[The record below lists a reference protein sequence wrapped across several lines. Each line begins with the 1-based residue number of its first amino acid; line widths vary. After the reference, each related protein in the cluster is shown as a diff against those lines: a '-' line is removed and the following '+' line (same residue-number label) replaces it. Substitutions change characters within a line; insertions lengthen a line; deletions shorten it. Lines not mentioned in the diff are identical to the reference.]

1 MEFLNLSLITAAGW
15 LLLRKPEKR
24 KLADQL
30 LVTAILVMAALFL
43 VVVQRSILP
52 PLNY

>member
-1 MEFLNLSLITAAGW
+1 MEFLNLSLIMIAGW

-24 KLADQL
+24 KLADRL
-30 LVTAILVMAALFL
+30 LVTAILIMAALFL
-43 VVVQRSILP
+43 MVVQKSILP